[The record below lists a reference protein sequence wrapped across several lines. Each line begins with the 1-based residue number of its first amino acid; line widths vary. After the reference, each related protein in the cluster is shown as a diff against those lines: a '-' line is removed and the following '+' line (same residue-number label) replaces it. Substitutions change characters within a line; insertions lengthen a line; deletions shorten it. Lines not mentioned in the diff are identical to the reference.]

1 LEHVTE
7 LLHTNG
13 KPYQAASPTGT
24 LCISKETHCGGAEKA
39 TEGDFCFS
47 SLKSSQ
53 KFSVGMSFCTLG
65 KMEEA
70 SPKYQYL
77 QESLLMTVTGVK
89 VS

>member
-39 TEGDFCFS
+39 TEG
-47 SLKSSQ
+47 
-53 KFSVGMSFCTLG
+53 T
-65 KMEEA
+65 
-70 SPKYQYL
+70 
-77 QESLLMTVTGVK
+77 
-89 VS
+89 